1 MFKGVIT
8 EQEQKS
14 KSKSK
19 RARAKEQAKETI
31 YMKVWLVIL

>member
-14 KSKSK
+14 KSK
-19 RARAKEQAKETI
+19 RARKETI